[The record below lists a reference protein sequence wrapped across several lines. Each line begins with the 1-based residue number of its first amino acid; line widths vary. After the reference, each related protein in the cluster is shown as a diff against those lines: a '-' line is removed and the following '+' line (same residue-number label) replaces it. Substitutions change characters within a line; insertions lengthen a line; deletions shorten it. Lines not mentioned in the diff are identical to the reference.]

1 MKHSYKLQVI
11 NPICVSHFNPAAVD
25 ILHCRSP
32 QHENGHRG
40 RSRSRSRSRSPN
52 RRSRPV
58 QNRRLYISNMPFD
71 MKWKDVKD
79 LFKEQGW

>member
-1 MKHSYKLQVI
+1 MI
-11 NPICVSHFNPAAVD
+11 
-25 ILHCRSP
+25 ILSCRSP

-40 RSRSRSRSRSPN
+40 RSRSRSRSRSP

-79 LFKEQGW
+79 LFKEQGSQPGLSLSA